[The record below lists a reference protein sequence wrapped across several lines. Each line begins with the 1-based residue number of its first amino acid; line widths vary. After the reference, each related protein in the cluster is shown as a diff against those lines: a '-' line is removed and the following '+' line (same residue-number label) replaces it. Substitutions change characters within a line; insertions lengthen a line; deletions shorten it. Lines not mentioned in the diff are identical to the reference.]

1 MKQKLNLKG
10 FYLTVLM
17 SLVDAEH
24 WFIWTSA
31 GAPVNTHVSTLLQ
44 STDLWKIFVKG
55 EMIPN
60 AVQHVE
66 DIEIPPLI
74 LGDRA
79 FPLWT
84 FILKRHRDTK
94 NDMII
99 NDILSIEIVA
109 QD

>member
-1 MKQKLNLKG
+1 
-10 FYLTVLM
+10 
-17 SLVDAEH
+17 
-24 WFIWTSA
+24 
-31 GAPVNTHVSTLLQ
+31 
-44 STDLWKIFVKG
+44 
-55 EMIPN
+55 MIPN

-79 FPLWT
+79 FPLWI